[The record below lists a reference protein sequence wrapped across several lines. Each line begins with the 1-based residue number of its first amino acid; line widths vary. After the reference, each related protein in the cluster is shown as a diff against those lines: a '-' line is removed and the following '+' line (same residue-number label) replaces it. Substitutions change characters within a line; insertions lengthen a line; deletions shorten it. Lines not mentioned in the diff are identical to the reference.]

1 MVSSRN
7 QFGAFFNTLRRKYS
21 IRHKRLA
28 RAMGVTVNYIQ
39 SIQSGLNRP
48 PTPERLKQIC
58 SVIPMTGDERKQLI
72 RLATS
77 GRISPEASI
86 LFRRRKGGNQPVEL
100 PLPAGQHLPPVSQRG
115 RLTKFTVPVEM
126 GWKEIEVTLQG
137 TVSAIWIKRFK

>member
-1 MVSSRN
+1 MVRGRN
-7 QFGAFFNTLRRKYS
+7 PFGVFFNALRKKYS
-21 IRHKRLA
+21 IRHKQLA

-58 SVIPMTGDERKQLI
+58 AVVPMTGNERKQLI
-72 RLATS
+72 RLAAA
-77 GRISPEASI
+77 GRISPEASM

-100 PLPAGQHLPPVSQRG
+100 PMPAGQHLPPVSQRG

-126 GWKEIEVTLQG
+126 GLKEIEVTLQG
-137 TVSAIWIKRFK
+137 TVSAIWIKRYK